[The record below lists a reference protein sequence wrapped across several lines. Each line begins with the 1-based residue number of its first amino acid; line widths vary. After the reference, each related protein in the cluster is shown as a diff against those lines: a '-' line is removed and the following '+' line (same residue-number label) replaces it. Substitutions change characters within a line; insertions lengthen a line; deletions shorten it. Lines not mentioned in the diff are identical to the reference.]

1 MEKRS
6 KIVETSGDDAVR
18 VDEHRTWDMG
28 LSILVGNHCGLP
40 HDGGNVYFRA
50 WDKIQDVVEI
60 AIEDRNAE

>member
-1 MEKRS
+1 MEKRW
-6 KIVETSGDDAVR
+6 KIVETSGDDADALTSTELV
-18 VDEHRTWDMG
+18 G